1 MKDRQP
7 PKNMGLLVIRK
18 TARPRRSR
26 LMLRGR
32 RDARASVSCSSI
44 FMGVPSRGGWLW
56 LEICGGRR
64 GAPKGVV
71 VVISSWPLPRGLAGQ
86 RPLETPQSLR
96 PNAVGKEC
104 PDTWERCS
112 CKVSC
117 HDSYGCRPSARRGP
131 LSKSADPQAAGIC
144 RWVRC
149 PFLLPAVGSDC
160 SLNPCS
166 VPSRWAFFEPIDA
179 TDA

>member
-131 LSKSADPQAAGIC
+131 PVQVCRPASGWNLPVGQVPLPSAGSRVGLFSQPLFGSFEVGVLRAD
-144 RWVRC
+144 RC
-149 PFLLPAVGSDC
+149 
-160 SLNPCS
+160 N
-166 VPSRWAFFEPIDA
+166 
-179 TDA
+179 